1 MTETAMD
8 RRLCSRARH
17 RSRGRRGVNDA
28 YPMSFSFP
36 EWYLDHPEADGLM
49 FDITEDLARM
59 EDRYRVIRGLIMSL
73 CVANTRYD
81 RLMHPH

>member
-1 MTETAMD
+1 
-8 RRLCSRARH
+8 
-17 RSRGRRGVNDA
+17 
-28 YPMSFSFP
+28 
-36 EWYLDHPEADGLM
+36 M